1 MKMRN
6 SLYFHRQQI
15 ESGGISQDDAVV
27 PDFIAEKFISGSEIN
42 VRYLTLNDDSR
53 ADRLRWLSQ
62 TVSGFQVEQ
71 YSEKSTA
78 FMSSHNGNYDALI
91 IGGKDE
97 ARITRIIRHNLP
109 LLQTKMKLCLT
120 AKSTARGRAQ
130 LIAAGFD
137 DAIDIGRVDPREGI
151 MRIRAIWRRYADWYG
166 RQEGERLYLARLEQ
180 IIAVDELSDREGKL
194 IACLELNPG
203 RVVPH
208 GRLRGLISHDWEEVT
223 QKHLKVVIS
232 SLRRKLLPGVT
243 ISAVRGEGYRLNL
256 PPELRPSPP
265 PTTEEA

>member
-1 MKMRN
+1 MRN
-6 SLYFHRQQI
+6 SLFFYRQQI
-15 ESGGISQDDAVV
+15 EAGVISQDSLAV
-27 PDFIAEKFISGSEIN
+27 PEFIAEKFISGSEIN
-42 VRYLTLNDDSR
+42 IRYLTLNDDSR
-53 ADRLRWLSQ
+53 ADRRKWLSQ
-62 TVSGFQVEQ
+62 TVSGYQVAQ
-71 YSEKSTA
+71 YSENATA

-91 IGGKDE
+91 IGGKDV
-97 ARITRIIRHNLP
+97 ARIIRIIRHNLP
-109 LLQTKMKLCLT
+109 LLKTKVKLCLT

-130 LIAAGFD
+130 LISAGFD

-166 RQEGERLYLARLEQ
+166 RQENERLYLARLAQ

-194 IACLELNPG
+194 IACIELNLG

-208 GRLRGLISHDWEEVT
+208 GRLRALISHDWEEVT

-256 PPELRPSPP
+256 PVELQPSPLP
-265 PTTEEA
+265 VSEEA

>member
-1 MKMRN
+1 MRN
-6 SLYFHRQQI
+6 SLFFYRQQI
-15 ESGGISQDDAVV
+15 ESGISQDSQVLPEFV
-27 PDFIAEKFISGSEIN
+27 AEKFISGSEIN

-53 ADRLRWLSQ
+53 GDRRKWLSQ
-62 TVSGFQVEQ
+62 TVSGYQVAQ

-91 IGGKDE
+91 IGGKDV

-109 LLQTKMKLCLT
+109 LLKTKMKICLT

-166 RQEGERLYLARLEQ
+166 RQESERLYLARVAQ

-194 IACLELNPG
+194 IACLELNLG

-208 GRLRGLISHDWEEVT
+208 GRLRALISHDWEEVT

-256 PPELRPSPP
+256 PAELQPSSPP
-265 PTTEEA
+265 SAEEA